1 MDADHSDRT
10 GDQHFRIML
19 NSIGDAV
26 IATDAKGLV
35 TLMNPVAE
43 TLTGWTAQ
51 EALGRNIRDVFHIIS
66 AKTRELSEN
75 PIEKVLLLGKTVGL
89 ANHTVL
95 ISKIGTEFQIS
106 DSAAPITD
114 DHGHVSGVVL
124 VFRDVTEKYRLE
136 EAIEKRLVTLTQPL
150 ESGSITFED
159 LFNIDEI
166 QRIQDEFAQ
175 ATGVASIITHPDGTP
190 ITKASNFTDLCSKII
205 RKTEKGCANC
215 YKSDAAIGRYHP
227 MGPIVQPCLSGG
239 LWDAGAS
246 MTVGGKHI
254 ANWLIGQVRDETQTE
269 EAMLAYAREIGANER
284 LFIEA
289 FRKVPAM
296 SKMHF
301 DEVAQALFTLAN
313 QLSSAAYQNV
323 QQARSISALKQ
334 AESTLREREQ
344 QQRIL
349 LDHLATGVV
358 VHAPDTTI
366 LYSNP
371 MASIA
376 LGLTDDQLR
385 GKAAT
390 DPYWHFLN
398 EDGSPLP
405 LALYP
410 VNRVLS
416 SGDQLKNQILGIN
429 IPGHTSPNWVLCNAH
444 PVRDN
449 TGRILQVVVNI
460 LDITELKRA
469 EAELQQMQKL
479 QSIGTLAGGIA
490 HDFNNILMGLFGNI
504 ALAKSELASEHPG
517 FKTLEDAEKSMA
529 RAIRLTKQLLTFSKG
544 GAPVKENVSLGA
556 LVEDVARFDLSGS
569 NVLPVLK
576 LSADLWMAKADKGQ
590 IQQVISNLTINA
602 RQAMPNGGHLYIT
615 LENAELPS
623 EALPNLPAGRY
634 VRIIVRDEGTGI
646 DPKSIT
652 RIFDPYFTTKQTG
665 SGLGLA
671 TTYSIINKH
680 GGHIAVASELGKGA
694 TFTLYLPVSESQDP
708 PLPLPLPPLVDPSS
722 LQHAPKI
729 LVLDDEAYIRMVIPR
744 WLMQSGCNVEVTA
757 DGQHAIDLYKQA
769 LAAGTPFQAMILDL
783 TIPGGMGGQEVI
795 KAILAIDPKARAI
808 ASSGYAEGPVMS
820 DYAAYGFKG
829 IIAKPYTEDQLRDVL
844 RKVLTEQNPPLNSM
858 EGAAPSAP

>member
-1 MDADHSDRT
+1 MGTDHIDRT
-10 GDQHFRIML
+10 GEQHFRITL

-26 IATDAKGLV
+26 IATDDKGLV

-43 TLTGWTAQ
+43 TLTGWAAP
-51 EALGRNIRDVFHIIS
+51 EAIGRNIRDVFHIIS

-95 ISKIGTEFQIS
+95 ISKNGTEFQIA

-114 DHGHVSGVVL
+114 DDGHISGVVL

-150 ESGSITFED
+150 EGGTITFED
-159 LFNIDEI
+159 LFNIEEI
-166 QRIQDEFAQ
+166 QRVQDEFAQ

-227 MGPIVQPCLSGG
+227 VGPIVQPCLSGG

-269 EAMLAYAREIGANER
+269 KAMLAYAREIGANER

-296 SKMHF
+296 SKTHF
-301 DEVAQALFTLAN
+301 DEIARALFTLAN

-334 AESTLREREQ
+334 AEATMREREC
-344 QQRIL
+344 QQRTL
-349 LDHLATGVV
+349 LDNLATGVV

-405 LALYP
+405 LEHYP
-410 VNRVLS
+410 VNLVLA
-416 SGDQLKNQILGIN
+416 SGDHLKNKVLGIN
-429 IPGHTSPNWVLCNAH
+429 IPGQLKPKWVLCNAY
-444 PVRDN
+444 PVQDTSN
-449 TGRILQVVVNI
+449 RILQVVVNI
-460 LDITELKRA
+460 LDITELRRA
-469 EAELQQMQKL
+469 EAELQQMQNL
-479 QSIGTLAGGIA
+479 QSVGTLAGGIA

-504 ALAKSELASEHPG
+504 ALAKSELATLHPG
-517 FKTLEDAEKSMA
+517 FKPLEDAEKSMA
-529 RAIRLTKQLLTFSKG
+529 RAIRLTKQLLTFAKG
-544 GAPVKENVSLGA
+544 GAPVKEDLSLGS

-623 EALPNLPAGRY
+623 ESLPQLPAGRY
-634 VRIIVRDEGTGI
+634 IRIIVRDEGTGI
-646 DPKSIT
+646 DPKTIT

-671 TTYSIINKH
+671 TTYSIIHKH
-680 GGHIAVASELGKGA
+680 GGHIEVTSELGKGT
-694 TFTLYLPVSESQDP
+694 TFTFYLPVSDSQERPLTPP
-708 PLPLPLPPLVDPSS
+708 PLTDPSP
-722 LQHAPKI
+722 LLHGLKI
-729 LVLDDEAYIRMVIPR
+729 LVLDDEEYIRMVIPR
-744 WLMQSGCNVEVTA
+744 WLTLSGCTVEVTA
-757 DGQHAIDLYKQA
+757 DGHHAIDLYKQA
-769 LAAGTPFQAMILDL
+769 MAAGTPFHALILDL
-783 TIPGGMGGQEVI
+783 TIPGGMGGQDVI
-795 KAILAIDPKARAI
+795 KAILAIDPKAKAI
-808 ASSGYAEGPVMS
+808 ASSGYAEGSVMS
-820 DYAAYGFKG
+820 SFAAYGFKG
-829 IIAKPYTEDQLRDVL
+829 VIAKPYTEEQLREVL
-844 RKVLTEQNPPLNSM
+844 KKVLTEQNPPLNSM
-858 EGAAPSAP
+858 EGAALSAP

>member
-1 MDADHSDRT
+1 MGTDHIDRT
-10 GDQHFRIML
+10 GEQHFRITL

-26 IATDAKGLV
+26 IATDDQGLV

-43 TLTGWTAQ
+43 TLTGWAAP
-51 EALGRNIRDVFHIIS
+51 EAIGRNIRDVFHIIS

-95 ISKIGTEFQIS
+95 ISKNGAEFQIA

-114 DHGHVSGVVL
+114 DNGHVSGVVL

-150 ESGSITFED
+150 EGGTITFED

-166 QRIQDEFAQ
+166 QRVQDEFAQ
-175 ATGVASIITHPDGTP
+175 ATGVASIITRPDGTP

-227 MGPIVQPCLSGG
+227 VGPIVQPCLSGG

-284 LFIEA
+284 AFIEA

-296 SKMHF
+296 SKKHF
-301 DEVAQALFTLAN
+301 DEVAHALFTLAN

-334 AESTLREREQ
+334 AEASL
-344 QQRIL
+344 QRQNNLFSSLIKMLPIGIFMVEAPSGKPLIANEAAYKLLGRGILPDASKSNLSEIYNARKVGSMAPYPPEEMPIL
-349 LDHLATGVV
+349 LGMNGRTSHVDDLVV
-358 VHAPDTTI
+358 VRPDGTETLLEIFGAPV
-366 LYSNP
+366 
-371 MASIA
+371 
-376 LGLTDDQLR
+376 TDDQ
-385 GKAAT
+385 
-390 DPYWHFLN
+390 
-398 EDGSPLP
+398 S
-405 LALYP
+405 
-410 VNRVLS
+410 
-416 SGDQLKNQILGIN
+416 
-429 IPGHTSPNWVLCNAH
+429 
-444 PVRDN
+444 
-449 TGRILQVVVNI
+449 RIWASLVCF
-460 LDITELKRA
+460 LDISDRKRF
-469 EAELQQMQKL
+469 EAELLKIQKL

-504 ALAKSELASEHPG
+504 ALAKNEIPAEHPG
-517 FKTLEDAEKSMA
+517 FKPLEDAENSMA
-529 RAIRLTKQLLTFSKG
+529 RAIRLTKQLLTFAKG
-544 GAPVKENVSLGA
+544 GAPIKEDISLGA

-569 NVLPVLK
+569 NVLPVLNI
-576 LSADLWMAKADKGQ
+576 SPNLWRANADKGQ

-615 LENAELPS
+615 LENAELPDETLS
-623 EALPNLPAGRY
+623 HLPEGHY

-646 DPKSIT
+646 DPKTIS

-671 TTYSIINKH
+671 TTYSIIHKH
-680 GGHIAVASELGKGA
+680 GGHIAVASELGKGS
-694 TFTLYLPVSESQDP
+694 TFTLYLPVSKSQELPHNPP
-708 PLPLPLPPLVDPSS
+708 PLKGPSLS
-722 LQHAPKI
+722 QHAPRI
-729 LVLDDEAYIRMVIPR
+729 LVLDDEEYIRIVIPR
-744 WLMQSGCNVEVTA
+744 WLKLSGCSVEVTP
-757 DGQHAIDLYKQA
+757 DGQHAINLYKQA
-769 LAAGTPFQAMILDL
+769 LEAGAPFQAMILDL
-783 TIPGGMGGQEVI
+783 TIPGGIGGQDVI
-795 KAILAIDPKARAI
+795 KAILTIDPTAKAI
-808 ASSGYAEGPVMS
+808 ASSGYAEGTVMS
-820 DYAAYGFKG
+820 NYAAYGFKG
-829 IIAKPYTEDQLRDVL
+829 IIAKPFTEDQLRDVL
-844 RKVLTEQNPPLNSM
+844 RKVLTEQNPP
-858 EGAAPSAP
+858 